1 MKFTHSLLFI
11 LICLCLTFSHAANA
25 APARQAGFDQ
35 YNPPDLLKEFEILR
49 RRIRDNPRDVAAI
62 NSIGIIYARAGKL
75 EDAIR
80 LWRHG
85 LTVDPRYIH
94 LYNNLGSALKQ
105 KGRRDEARLVFKT
118 GLNFSASF
126 WISYNLGLLEKEEGN
141 PAAAAACFKTCLAG
155 NPGFQPAISQLAEL
169 GYHVQMPSTE
179 RVGRP
184 LSLGSYKPPVETGN
198 IDFYPLYPNGRNE
211 AGTDNSREEAY
222 VSSPSPTVPGRP
234 ARTNI
239 SRPFTPLTSEACSEI
254 IASFKAEPRDRY
266 IALTFDDGPHQ
277 TYTREILDILR
288 QEGAKATFFVVGS
301 RAETYPDILTRM
313 AAEGHDIGNHTWNH
327 LNLARNSV
335 SEGLSSLRR
344 TNEVIAG
351 ITGRNCNL
359 VRPPFGATNSKVKSM
374 LHGQGWHEVMWD
386 SDSRDWQN
394 KNPDMITYRVMKS
407 IGPGSIVLFHDIHP
421 GAGQM
426 LPALIRAFKAHGYRF
441 ITISELIRLTTAS

>member
-184 LSLGSYKPPVETGN
+184 L
-198 IDFYPLYPNGRNE
+198 
-211 AGTDNSREEAY
+211 
-222 VSSPSPTVPGRP
+222 
-234 ARTNI
+234 
-239 SRPFTPLTSEACSEI
+239 
-254 IASFKAEPRDRY
+254 
-266 IALTFDDGPHQ
+266 
-277 TYTREILDILR
+277 
-288 QEGAKATFFVVGS
+288 
-301 RAETYPDILTRM
+301 
-313 AAEGHDIGNHTWNH
+313 
-327 LNLARNSV
+327 
-335 SEGLSSLRR
+335 
-344 TNEVIAG
+344 
-351 ITGRNCNL
+351 
-359 VRPPFGATNSKVKSM
+359 
-374 LHGQGWHEVMWD
+374 
-386 SDSRDWQN
+386 
-394 KNPDMITYRVMKS
+394 
-407 IGPGSIVLFHDIHP
+407 
-421 GAGQM
+421 
-426 LPALIRAFKAHGYRF
+426 
-441 ITISELIRLTTAS
+441 